1 MKNLIP
7 IFLFF
12 LLSSFVIL
20 TDSIDVYSIK
30 NTKDQSLILDS
41 INLHVTE
48 VDYSRNI
55 NRTDYLNEKRSTDT
69 KYTIDLKS
77 NNVLVI
83 HSDGS
88 FVKFDSVTISEKNN
102 IYEVSYFDD
111 DIYGNVSKI
120 YSTIHIDKNNNEVTY
135 TEVNLDDKN
144 DLNLY
149 RFTKFEIKVD

>member
-55 NRTDYLNEKRSTDT
+55 NGTDYLNEKRSTDT